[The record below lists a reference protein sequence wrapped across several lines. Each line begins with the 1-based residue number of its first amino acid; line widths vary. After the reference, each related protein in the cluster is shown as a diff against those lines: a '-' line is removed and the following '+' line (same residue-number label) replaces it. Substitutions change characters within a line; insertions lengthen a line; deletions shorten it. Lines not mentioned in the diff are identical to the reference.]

1 MSRHCG
7 KCGKTGHYAVTC
19 KKTAKKSAKKSK
31 GSIRRYRSTG
41 SVTRSQRGR
50 SFVGV
55 GSGWLALHHGGSTGK
70 TQHDKTWAVKVI
82 KKGSGW
88 AVVTRHGRRTG
99 AKNETVRKAT
109 SSRAAAEKAAS
120 TLIRS
125 KLRKGYYI
133 VGGNR

>member
-1 MSRHCG
+1 MARHCG

-19 KKTAKKSAKKSK
+19 KKKAKVAKKTK
-31 GSIRRYRSTG
+31 GAVRRYRSTG

-55 GSGWLALHHGGSTGK
+55 GSGWLVLHHGGSTGK
-70 TQHDKTWAVKVI
+70 TQHDKTWAVKI
-82 KKGSGW
+82 AKKGSGW

-99 AKNETVRKAT
+99 EKNETVRKST
-109 SSRAAAEKAAS
+109 SSRASAEKAAS
-120 TLIRS
+120 ALVRS

-133 VGGNR
+133 VGANR